1 MQVHAVDHKSW
12 SIEYFMAM
20 DNSKNWI
27 DRVAANTI
35 LESIDDF
42 LATYYNISQQER
54 TPKHTEQNASRTRGF
69 FCFDRVLGSLSS
81 MPEIRRT
88 KAVLSRQQWKEMQT
102 KRQEEP
108 RNVGVGVR
116 ISEDMQPSQRN
127 SQ

>member
-1 MQVHAVDHKSW
+1 
-12 SIEYFMAM
+12 MAM

-35 LESIDDF
+35 LESIDDL
-42 LATYYNISQQER
+42 LAKYDNISQQEG

-69 FCFDRVLGSLSS
+69 SAWVLGSLSS

-116 ISEDMQPSQRN
+116 ISEDMQRSQCN